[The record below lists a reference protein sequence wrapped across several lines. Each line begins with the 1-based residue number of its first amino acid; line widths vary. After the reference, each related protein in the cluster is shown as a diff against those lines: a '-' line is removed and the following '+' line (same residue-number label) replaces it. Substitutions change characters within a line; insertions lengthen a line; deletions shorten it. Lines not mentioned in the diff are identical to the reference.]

1 MYCWCCHG
9 SNAKVLAL
17 KRKAAAS
24 AAAAAASSSL
34 DRIGLMFGD
43 DPKRRRLL

>member
-1 MYCWCCHG
+1 MYCWCCHD

-43 DPKRRRLL
+43 DPKRRRLP